1 MRQIFVLFFLL
12 SSVIG
17 LTQSKVFTKED
28 TLLGSNHAYRSWWE
42 ALHYDITVKPD
53 FKTKTISG
61 KNDIYYALLNEKTSF
76 VMQLDLQEPMH
87 IDSILLDSKPFTEYK
102 KEANRYMLYLPA
114 QKRYEKHILSVYFS
128 GKPRE
133 AKNPPWDGGWVW
145 KKDSLGNPWMSV
157 ACQGNGSS
165 IWYPCKDLQS
175 DETTANLSIIVPD
188 TLVGIGNGTLVKKQE
203 AYPEKGLTTYQWQVT
218 NPINNYNIVPYI
230 GKYTLAHDSI
240 KGIKSMI
247 SNGSLVPGKTNDI
260 SQSDILYTD
269 YWVLSYHKNKVET
282 HLKPNV
288 TKTIKCFE
296 YWFGP
301 YPFYEDSY
309 KIVEAPYLGME
320 HQSNV
325 AYGNYYLN
333 GYAGRDLSNTGWGLK
348 WDFIVVHESG
358 HEWFGNSITA
368 SDVAD
373 NWIHEGF
380 TSYAEVLFTECEFGK
395 EAGNDYCEGVK
406 KSINNDI
413 PIIGQY
419 GVHDEGSGDMYNKG
433 SQVVHMI
440 RQVINDDEKFAFLLR
455 EINKHFYHKTISS
468 KELEEFINKNTGIDF
483 TPLFNQYLRTTQIPI
498 FEYKIKKNKLSFRYT
513 NCLAEFNMP
522 VKIKTDKEILIKP
535 TTQWQSITLEKKTKT
550 ISLDRNVYVRLVKV
564 K

>member
-1 MRQIFVLFFLL
+1 MIKRLEIIVLFFVFTYN
-12 SSVIG
+12 SFS
-17 LTQSKVFTKED
+17 QSKAFTKED
-28 TLLGSNHAYRSWWE
+28 TLLGSNHAYRSWWDVKFY
-42 ALHYDITVKPD
+42 LLNIKPD
-53 FKTKTISG
+53 YKTKMITGSNTIKFIVLS
-61 KNDIYYALLNEKTSF
+61 DSTLPIL
-76 VMQLDLQEPMH
+76 QIDLQEPMI
-87 IDSILLDSKPFTEYK
+87 IDSCFFNGSKISSYVKQKNKWMITLNKFYK
-102 KEANRYMLYLPA
+102 GTRLEL
-114 QKRYEKHILSVYFS
+114 EICFS
-128 GKPRE
+128 GKPKE

-157 ACQGNGSS
+157 ACQGNGPS

-175 DETTANLSIIVPD
+175 DEPDDGCLLNIIVPD
-188 TLVGIGNGTLVKKQE
+188 TLVGIGNGRLAKREKLNNGFDKYTWLVTD
-203 AYPEKGLTTYQWQVT
+203 A
-218 NPINNYNIVPYI
+218 INNYNIIPYV
-230 GKYTLAHDSI
+230 GKYALVHDSVEGE
-240 KGIKSMI
+240 KGKLM
-247 SNGSLVPGKTNDI
+247 
-260 SQSDILYTD
+260 TD
-269 YWVLSYHKNKVET
+269 YWVLNYHKQKAIA

-296 YWFGP
+296 HWFGP

-358 HEWFGNSITA
+358 HEWFGNNITA

-413 PIIGQY
+413 PIIGKY
-419 GVHDEGSGDMYNKG
+419 GVHEEGSGDMYNKG
-433 SQVVHMI
+433 SQVVHMM
-440 RQVINDDEKFAFLLR
+440 RQVINDDERFRMLLR
-455 EINKHFYHKTISS
+455 NMNQTFYHKTVSS
-468 KELEEFINKNTGIDF
+468 KELEGFINENTGIDF
-483 TPLFNQYLRTTQIPI
+483 TLLFDQYLRTIQIPKL
-498 FEYKIKKNKLSFRYT
+498 EYKIVKNTLSFRYT
-513 NCLAEFNMP
+513 NCIDNFNMP

-535 TTQWQSITLEKKTKT
+535 RTQWQTINLEHKVKT
-550 ISLDRNVYVRLVKV
+550 ISLDRNVYVKLEKV

>member
-1 MRQIFVLFFLL
+1 MRILFVIIILFVSEIVF
-12 SSVIG
+12 S
-17 LTQSKVFTKED
+17 QSKPLTKED
-28 TLLGSNHAYRSWWE
+28 TLFGSSTAYRSWWDVKTYMVE
-42 ALHYDITVKPD
+42 VKPD
-53 FKTKTISG
+53 FITKSISG
-61 KNDIYYALLNEKTSF
+61 SNIIFYQVISDSLPF
-76 VMQLDLQEPMH
+76 VMQLDLQEPMK
-87 IDSILLDSKPFTEYK
+87 IDSVFYDDEKINTFK
-102 KEANRYMLYLPA
+102 KENNRWMVSLENQIKNSRHVLN
-114 QKRYEKHILSVYFS
+114 VFFS
-128 GKPRE
+128 DKPKV

-157 ACQGNGSS
+157 ACQGNGPS

-175 DETTANLSIIVPD
+175 DEPDNACLLTVIVPD
-188 TLVGIGNGTLVKKQE
+188 TLVGIGNGRLAKI
-203 AYPEKGLTTYQWQVT
+203 EKLNNGFDKYTWLVT
-218 NPINNYNIVPYI
+218 NAINNYNIIPYI
-230 GKYTLAHDSI
+230 GKYTLLHDSI
-240 KGIKSMI
+240 EGEKGKLI
-247 SNGSLVPGKTNDI
+247 
-260 SQSDILYTD
+260 TD
-269 YWVLSYHKNKVET
+269 YWVLNYHKQKAIT

-296 YWFGP
+296 HWFGP

-358 HEWFGNSITA
+358 HEWFGNNITA

-413 PIIGQY
+413 PVIGKY
-419 GVHDEGSGDMYNKG
+419 SVHEEGSGDMYNKG
-433 SQVVHMI
+433 SQVVHMV
-440 RQVINDDEKFAFLLR
+440 RQVMNDDEKFRLLLR
-455 EINKHFYHKTISS
+455 ELNKIYYHKTVSS
-468 KELEEFINKNTGIDF
+468 KELESFINQFTGVDF
-483 TPLFNQYLRTTQIPI
+483 TSMFNQYLRTTQIPTL
-498 FEYKIKKNKLSFRYT
+498 EYKIKNNKLSYRYT

-522 VKIKTDKEILIKP
+522 IKIKTDKEILIKP
-535 TTQWQSITLEKKTKT
+535 TTQWQSINLNKKSKT
-550 ISLDRNVYVRLVKV
+550 ISLDRNVYMRLEKI

>member
-1 MRQIFVLFFLL
+1 MRNSAVLIFLL
-12 SSVIG
+12 SSVFG
-17 LTQSKVFTKED
+17 LAQSKAFTKED
-28 TLLGSNHAYRSWWE
+28 TLLGSNHGYRSWWDVKVYN
-42 ALHYDITVKPD
+42 LTVKPD
-53 FKTKTISG
+53 YSSKTLTGNNKIEYSVLESS
-61 KNDIYYALLNEKTSF
+61 NL
-76 VMQLDLQEPMH
+76 MQLDLQAPMM
-87 IDSILLDSKPFTEYK
+87 IDSVFYDDLKIKTFKREN
-102 KEANRYMLYLPA
+102 NRWMVSLENQIKNSRHVLN
-114 QKRYEKHILSVYFS
+114 VFFS
-128 GKPRE
+128 GKPKA

-157 ACQGNGSS
+157 ACQGNGPS

-175 DETTANLSIIVPD
+175 DEPDNGCLLSIIVLD
-188 TLVGIGNGTLVKKQE
+188 TLVGIGNGRLTKR
-203 AYPEKGLTTYQWQVT
+203 EKLNNGFDKYTWLVT
-218 NPINNYNIVPYI
+218 NTINNYNIIPYI
-230 GKYTLAHDSI
+230 GKYVLLHDSI
-240 KGIKSMI
+240 EGEKGKLI
-247 SNGSLVPGKTNDI
+247 
-260 SQSDILYTD
+260 TD
-269 YWVLSYHKNKVET
+269 YWVLNYHKQKAIS

-309 KIVEAPYLGME
+309 KIIEAPYLGME

-358 HEWFGNSITA
+358 HEWFGNNITA

-380 TSYAEVLFTECEFGK
+380 TSYSEVLFTECEFGK

-406 KSINNDI
+406 KSISNDI

-419 GVHDEGSGDMYNKG
+419 GVHKEGSGDMYNKG

-440 RQVINDDEKFAFLLR
+440 RQVMNDDDKFRFLLR
-455 EINKHFYHKTISS
+455 EMNKMFYHKTVSS
-468 KELEEFINKNTGIDF
+468 KELESFIIKKTEIDF
-483 TPLFNQYLRTTQIPI
+483 TSLFNQYLRTTQIPKL
-498 FEYKIKKNKLSFRYT
+498 EYKIKNHKLSFRYS

-535 TTQWQSITLEKKTKT
+535 TTQWQTITLDKKAKM
-550 ISLDRNVYVRLVKV
+550 ILLDRNVYVKLEKV